1 MIRDWLDLPPF
12 GTFATLALL
21 YYGVAAM
28 LIALIFVSP
37 LRGPIAKL
45 QGVVAP
51 FFSSVAVL
59 FGLLTGFLG
68 YDVTERNR
76 QATRAVQTEAGE
88 LQNVYTLSVASVS
101 DMHSIRIA
109 LKDYAAS
116 VLKNEWPTVNGVAAP
131 RTSLAYDQM
140 LTEISSPAITRD
152 SGAAVHVAL
161 LSSAVRVGTARNT
174 RISLSIDRTSDLKWI
189 SVLLLGVIIQLGI
202 ALVHLDKPRAMA
214 AALTVFAT
222 GAIVALGLIALQEDP
237 FSGVFQVSAIPLEHV
252 LSLPDT
258 PELPPNATPA
268 PPPQKP

>member
-21 YYGVAAM
+21 YYGVAAV
-28 LIALIFVSP
+28 LIVVVFVSP
-37 LRGPIAKL
+37 LRGPIARL

-68 YDVTERNR
+68 YDVAERNR
-76 QATRAVQTEAGE
+76 QASRAVQTEAGE

-101 DMHSIRIA
+101 DMQAIRVA
-109 LKDYAAS
+109 LKNYVAT
-116 VLKNEWPTVNGVAAP
+116 VLKDEWPTVNGLASP
-131 RTSLAYDQM
+131 RTNLAYDQM

-161 LSSAVRVGTARNT
+161 LSSAVRAGTARNT

-189 SVLLLGVIIQLGI
+189 SVLLLGVITQAAI
-202 ALVHLDKPRAMA
+202 ALVHLDKPRPMS
-214 AALTVFAT
+214 AALSVFAT

-237 FSGVFQVSAIPLEHV
+237 FSGVFQVSSIPLEHV

-258 PELPPNATPA
+258 PQLPPNAVPI
-268 PPPQKP
+268 PHHQRP

>member
-1 MIRDWLDLPPF
+1 MIQDWLDLPPF

-21 YYGVAAM
+21 YYGVAA
-28 LIALIFVSP
+28 ALVAVVFASP
-37 LRGPIAKL
+37 LSGSIARF

-68 YDVTERNR
+68 YDVAERNR

-88 LQNVYTLSVASVS
+88 LQNVYTLSIAAAS
-101 DMHSIRIA
+101 DMRNIRIA
-109 LKDYAAS
+109 LKDYVSS

-131 RTSLAYDQM
+131 ATSTAFDKM
-140 LTEISSPAITRD
+140 LGEISAPAITRD

-174 RISLSIDRTSDLKWI
+174 RISLSTDRTSDLKWI
-189 SVLLLGVIIQLGI
+189 SVLILGVVTQIAL
-202 ALVHLDKPRAMA
+202 ALVHLDKQRPMI
-214 AALTVFAT
+214 AALSVFAT

-237 FSGVFQVSAIPLEHV
+237 FSGVFRVSPLPLEHV

-258 PELPPNATPA
+258 PELPPG
-268 PPPQKP
+268 PPPK